1 MPNNKND
8 NKADNKTVKSNAKA
22 DKPDAKTAQSLDAK
36 YREILARLNPEQL
49 AAVQY
54 LSGPLL
60 VLAGPGT
67 GKTQL
72 LSARVAYI
80 LHETDTNP
88 ENILCVTFTD
98 SGCENMRARLA
109 SMIGAIPASRVQI
122 HTYHTLG
129 TTLLHLYKN
138 YSETFSR
145 NLDSAIDE
153 VAQFLAV
160 KNIQS
165 NLPATDILKGDRVSD
180 IVETIS
186 SAKSNRL
193 SVADLERI
201 AKINTEE
208 SAVLSQTLSPLLEKI
223 TPRKLHPSLEDAYEP
238 ILSILDSYD
247 DATPILPHVPH
258 TLIAMRDDLRAALAA
273 AVESN
278 SVAPLTSW
286 RGDYFEKAPDKS
298 YRLKDTI
305 ANKKLTSFAHVMSLY
320 EAYLR
325 DHGLYDFDDMIEEAI
340 SALKTD
346 DGFRYTLQEK
356 YQFILLDEFQDTNP
370 SQFEIIRHLTD
381 YENPLIMAVG
391 DDDQAIYEFQ
401 GANASNLGD
410 FRDHYGAKVINLVEN
425 YRSTQDILDF
435 SKKIIDQLEDSF
447 TKSNPDIEKKLH
459 AHFSR
464 PGEISREEFPSSDG
478 EYFWVA
484 DKISQL
490 IQSGVAPHD
499 IAILTPKHKY
509 ALPLLPYLHAKH
521 IPISYVQSE
530 NILEDRRIAE
540 LILLARLA
548 YSLATGRGRL
558 DYLPEILTFPFWQL
572 DRHSALHAIRE
583 ARLDRKS
590 SLDALK
596 NSPDPKLV
604 ELADFFAALAVHS
617 FDASLEEFFAYLLGT
632 LPLDGYTSP
641 FLSFYGSDL
650 TSLEAFDLFDKL
662 SVLRET
668 VKKHCPA
675 SASAP
680 KLADFIQMIDDY
692 RTANA
697 AIKNSSPFSTAPDA
711 VSILSAHKS
720 KGLEFDHVFLIC
732 ADHSAWGKGRG
743 NNNLLSLP
751 KNLIHIRHTGV
762 TDGER
767 LRLLFVAIT
776 RARTHLYITNSLS
789 DYAGK
794 SPARLEYL
802 NEYELDG
809 VPISPYIP
817 DPAARP
823 IHTHL
828 APASDLPSLTNLP
841 ASWLDFYLRPTP
853 DLLSTYRDQ
862 TKNLPLSATL
872 VTSFIDRLY
881 AGPLDFFKNYVLRVP
896 REPAT
901 LQMAFGNAV
910 HHTFEKITKD
920 HISDEDALSFFKSD
934 LLKQDIS
941 EDIRAELIEKGPADL
956 AVSLETFGTLLRAPM
971 SRAELDFGPLHLCY
985 KDIPLSGKIDHLSID
1000 HDAKTVEIYDFK
1012 THKYIPDNWGTSNT
1026 TLFKYSLQLCFY
1038 KLLLNLSPEF
1048 KSYTVSRAHILFV
1061 TPDRYG
1067 QVYDKPYDFDP
1078 STEKLLTFLLPK
1090 IHAHITSL
1098 DFLSDPA
1105 LLVAPDESLKLK
1117 DILDFIKQL

>member
-1 MPNNKND
+1 MT
-8 NKADNKTVKSNAKA
+8 AT
-22 DKPDAKTAQSLDAK
+22 KPQPANQYQS
-36 YREILARLNPEQL
+36 ILSSLNPEQL

-80 LHETDTNP
+80 LNETDTNP

-145 NLDSAIDE
+145 VLDSAIDE
-153 VAQFLAV
+153 VAQFLAI

-165 NLPATDILKGDRVSD
+165 SLPATDILKGDRISD
-180 IVETIS
+180 IVDTIS
-186 SAKSNRL
+186 SAKKSRL
-193 SVADLERI
+193 SVADLKRI
-201 AKINTEE
+201 AKINLEE
-208 SAVLSQTLSPLLEKI
+208 SEVLSRTLSPLLEKI

-247 DATPILPHVPH
+247 DTTPILPHVPH
-258 TLIAMRDDLRAALAA
+258 TLISMRDDLRHALDLAI
-273 AVESN
+273 EKN
-278 SVAPLTSW
+278 SVSPLTTW
-286 RGDYFEKAPDKS
+286 RDDYFEKAPDHS

-305 ANKKLTSFAHVMSLY
+305 ANKKLASLANVMSLY
-320 EAYLR
+320 EAHL
-325 DHGLYDFDDMIEEAI
+325 HQNGLYDFDDMIEEAI
-340 SALKTD
+340 TALKTD
-346 DGFRYTLQEK
+346 DGFRLTLQEK

-370 SQFEIIRHLTD
+370 SQFEIIRQLTD

-410 FRDHYGAKVINLVEN
+410 FRDHYDAKVINLVEN

-447 TKSNPDIEKKLH
+447 TKNNPDIEKKLH
-459 AHFSR
+459 AHFDLD
-464 PGEISREEFPSSDG
+464 GEISREEFTSSDG
-478 EYFWVA
+478 EYFWIA
-484 DKISQL
+484 DKIEKLLS
-490 IQSGVAPHD
+490 SGVAPHD

-521 IPISYVQSE
+521 IPISYIQSE
-530 NILEDRRIAE
+530 NILEDHRIAE

-548 YSLATGRGRL
+548 QSLATGRGRL

-572 DRHSALHAIRE
+572 DHHAALRAIRE
-583 ARLDRKS
+583 ARLDRKA

-596 NSPDPKLV
+596 NSPDQKLV
-604 ELADFFAALAVHS
+604 ALADFFAALAVHS

-632 LPLDGYTSP
+632 RPLEGFTSP

-650 TSLEAFDLFDKL
+650 TSLETFDLFDKL

-668 VKKHCPA
+668 VKKHNPT
-675 SASAP
+675 STSAP
-680 KLADFIQMIDDY
+680 KLANFIQMVDDY

-697 AIKNSSPFSTAPDA
+697 SIKNTSPFSTAPDA

-720 KGLEFDHVFLIC
+720 KGLEFKHIFLIC
-732 ADHSAWGKGRG
+732 ADHTAWGKGRG
-743 NNNLLSLP
+743 NNNLLVLP

-789 DYAGK
+789 DYTGK

-802 NEYELDG
+802 NESEING
-809 VPISPYIP
+809 VLTSPYIP
-817 DPAARP
+817 NPASRP
-823 IHTHL
+823 IHTHT
-828 APASDLPSLTNLP
+828 ATATELPLLTNLP

-853 DLLSTYRDQ
+853 DLLTTYREQ
-862 TKNLPLSATL
+862 TKNLPLSASI

-901 LQMAFGNAV
+901 LQMAFGNAI
-910 HHTFEKITKD
+910 HHTFEKITKENL
-920 HISDEDALSFFKSD
+920 SDDDALTFFKSD
-934 LLKQDIS
+934 LLHQDIS
-941 EDIRAELIEKGPADL
+941 DDIRKELLEKGPADL
-956 AVSLETFGTLLRAPM
+956 QISLQTFGTLLRAPM
-971 SRAELDFGPLHLCY
+971 SRAELDFAPLHLCY
-985 KDIPLSGKIDHLSID
+985 KDIPITGKIDHLSIN

-1012 THKYIPDNWGTSNT
+1012 THKYIPDKWGGANTS
-1026 TLFKYSLQLCFY
+1026 LFRYSLQLCFY
-1038 KLLLNLSPEF
+1038 KLLLSLSPEF
-1048 KSYTVSRAHILFV
+1048 KNYTVSRAHILFV

-1067 QVYDKPYDFDP
+1067 QVYDKPYDFDD
-1078 STEKLLTFLLPK
+1078 STEKLLRFLLPK

-1098 DFLSDPA
+1098 DFLSNPD
-1105 LLVAPDESLKLK
+1105 LLVAPNETLKLK
-1117 DILDFIKQL
+1117 DILAFIKLL